1 MLIELKM
8 YTYTNVLYVMHMRT
22 NTKIVRN
29 EHKGDR
35 QLLLRAELKLVKF
48 LHNAT
53 KKLSL

>member
-8 YTYTNVLYVMHMRT
+8 CTYTNVLYVMHMRT